1 MNKYL
6 FAALFFVSI
15 LAIIQVQEPPAPV
28 HPDEEES
35 LSQSINQT
43 SLLVCRGPI
52 IEDNYKEDNILLV
65 CGSPDEF
72 IDSDDNKE
80 GGIVA

>member
-43 SLLVCRGPI
+43 SLLACRDPI
-52 IEDNYKEDNILLV
+52 IEDNYKEDNIMLV
-65 CGSPDEF
+65 CVSPDEF

-80 GGIVA
+80 GGIAA

>member
-6 FAALFFVSI
+6 FAALFFVGI

-65 CGSPDEF
+65 CDPEGGWIDE
-72 IDSDDNKE
+72 DGNEE

>member
-6 FAALFFVSI
+6 FAAIFFVGI
-15 LAIIQVQEPPAPV
+15 LVIIQVQEPPTPV

-65 CGSPDEF
+65 CDPEGGWN
-72 IDSDDNKE
+72 DSDDNKE

>member
-6 FAALFFVSI
+6 FAAIFFVGI
-15 LAIIQVQEPPAPV
+15 LVIIQVQEPPAPV

-43 SLLVCRGPI
+43 SILACRGPI
-52 IEDNYKEDNILLV
+52 IEDNYTEDNILLV

-72 IDSDDNKE
+72 IDSDGNKE
-80 GGIVA
+80 GGIIA

>member
-6 FAALFFVSI
+6 FAALFFVGI

-52 IEDNYKEDNILLV
+52 IEDNYKEDTILLV
-65 CGSPDEF
+65 CDPEGGWN
-72 IDSDDNKE
+72 DSDDNKE